1 MPPRPAKHQPTRLNT
16 YYSVHEGYMEQ
27 LRSSGFVGADTL
39 RFDWI
44 SSVGLFI
51 QGEIACKGLIVV
63 DVEKFLLK
71 VGGEGSESVV
81 QTEMYSYNAFI
92 RGGHNILRYDN
103 QHPETLHQGHPD
115 EHHRHDFDV
124 VTGDELTNIPV
135 WVGAE
140 AWPTLGEAIAVV
152 RDWHGSNYSTLQNPE
167 GFPKLGARG

>member
-1 MPPRPAKHQPTRLNT
+1 MPSRPVNHQPTRLNT
-16 YYSVHEGYMEQ
+16 YYSVHENHMEQ
-27 LRSSGFVGADTL
+27 LRSSGFVGEDTL

-44 SSVGLFI
+44 SSVGLFV

-71 VGGEGSESVV
+71 VEGEGSGSIV

-124 VTGDELTNIPV
+124 STGDELPNSPV
-135 WVGAE
+135 WVGAD
-140 AWPTLGEAIAVV
+140 AWPTLAGLIAKVQE
-152 RDWHGSNYSTLQNPE
+152 WHVDTYSTLSKPE
-167 GFPKLGARG
+167 TFPELGRRG